1 MIQAF
6 VFSKNKCQCSLR
18 LSDPT
23 LYMAC
28 CFIVADV
35 FSLFVRCYSYVKAIL
50 HYKYQK
56 YRNNADLLNN
66 LKTKMKYVYQTFS
79 NL

>member
-6 VFSKNKCQCSLR
+6 VFGKNKCQCSLR

-23 LYMAC
+23 LYMTC

-35 FSLFVRCYSYVKAIL
+35 FSLFVRCYSLGDFYSTTSSIDFNGVHL
-50 HYKYQK
+50 
-56 YRNNADLLNN
+56 
-66 LKTKMKYVYQTFS
+66 
-79 NL
+79 